1 MRSNSRLRGAAM
13 AFALLIPSGVL
24 PASADGFRGGPGGG
38 PPPPSVSRPVIG
50 VGAYAPGEGP
60 VGASG
65 WYGGN
70 WHGPQS
76 PVGVWGGGYYGGGGG
91 DGGETVVRGGGA
103 NVTTY
108 NHFDNRR
115 RDGGVYGGAGV
126 FYGDDGYSRA
136 TPAPEPYAGRDPR
149 ENPHIIHLPGAPAHA
164 ARGKAAREARQ

>member
-13 AFALLIPSGVL
+13 AAALLIPSGVL

-38 PPPPSVSRPVIG
+38 PPPPPVSRPVIG

-76 PVGVWGGGYYGGGGG
+76 PVGVWGGGYYGGGYRRGYW
-91 DGGETVVRGGGA
+91 GGGG
-103 NVTTY
+103 Y
-108 NHFDNRR
+108 GWRGRGWH
-115 RDGGVYGGAGV
+115 GGGWHGRGWHGG
-126 FYGDDGYSRA
+126 R
-136 TPAPEPYAGRDPR
+136 GRW
-149 ENPHIIHLPGAPAHA
+149 
-164 ARGKAAREARQ
+164 